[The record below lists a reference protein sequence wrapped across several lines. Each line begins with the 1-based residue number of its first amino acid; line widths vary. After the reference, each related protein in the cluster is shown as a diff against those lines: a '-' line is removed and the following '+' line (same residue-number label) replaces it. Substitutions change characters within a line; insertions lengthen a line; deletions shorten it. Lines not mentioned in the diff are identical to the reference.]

1 MYEWSKKIVEKIE
14 KANCLSPDEIRVVE
28 IALRMQDIYEDLL
41 DECIGVSKEN
51 LYELQ
56 HRW

>member
-1 MYEWSKKIVEKIE
+1 MYEWSKGIVEKIE
-14 KANCLSPDEIRVVE
+14 KANCINPEEIRMVE
-28 IALRMQDIYEDLL
+28 IALRMQEIHEDIL
-41 DECIGVSKEN
+41 DECIGASKGN